1 MGFEKVAG
9 AEDATEPCRG
19 KCSMLEKRNP
29 SCPRSCRPLT
39 RAENIAIC
47 CAPSFHK
54 PRTRNHRRAGE
65 EGVEKAEAGIASIDR
80 SGGHAGGS
88 WQRWIR
94 RLYFRVAHGRP
105 MTLVELAVGGLTLI
119 PSTASTA
126 TLPPFPANLPR
137 DQSQLTYLP
146 SFLPLDCCAS
156 PTNDHINDKHLQ
168 SPPGV

>member
-1 MGFEKVAG
+1 MFEK
-9 AEDATEPCRG
+9 R
-19 KCSMLEKRNP
+19 KP
-29 SCPRSCRPLT
+29 SYPRSCHPLT

-54 PRTRNHRRAGE
+54 PRTRDHRRAGE

-105 MTLVELAVGGLTLI
+105 MTLVELAGSFSYRPLGSRASETLAGRHSRDVLSHANLVLQRLDDKHLDRI
-119 PSTASTA
+119 T
-126 TLPPFPANLPR
+126 TLPPLF
-137 DQSQLTYLP
+137 
-146 SFLPLDCCAS
+146 F
-156 PTNDHINDKHLQ
+156 
-168 SPPGV
+168 